1 MALTSSQESV
11 DELARKLRT
20 GKIAV
25 FGRIRQDQLLLDLR
39 AVFAHQDMEI
49 LEAVQSIA
57 AKPATE
63 EADDAPVETA

>member
-1 MALTSSQESV
+1 VALTPSQESV
-11 DELARKLRT
+11 DVLSRKLRT

-49 LEAVQSIA
+49 LEAVQTIA
-57 AKPATE
+57 DTPATE
-63 EADDAPVETA
+63 PDESPVETA